1 MVCEMESF
9 LSQVPAEFSDPEQLA
24 LETTVLNHEQFGRF
38 AARET
43 FLRPFPVNKTILLQQ
58 LCEHLAARIE
68 GFERSA
74 REAHAEATHEQNKAE
89 NKYDTRAL
97 EASYLAEG
105 QTRQAA
111 EVMQALET
119 LESFSVRDF
128 TPKDPVALGALVELD
143 GKDGCVWYFLA
154 PCAGGT
160 ELMQENIAV
169 LVLTPHSPL
178 GQQLMGRKL
187 GEKLTLQFGKERV
200 VYRLKSIV

>member
-1 MVCEMESF
+1 M
-9 LSQVPAEFSDPEQLA
+9 
-24 LETTVLNHEQFGRF
+24 
-38 AARET
+38 
-43 FLRPFPVNKTILLQQ
+43 NKTTLLQQ
-58 LCEHLAARIE
+58 LREHLAARIE

-111 EVMQALET
+111 EVMQAMEA

-128 TPKDPVALGALVELD
+128 ASKDPVALGALVELD
-143 GKDGCVWYFLA
+143 GKDGCAWYFLA

-160 ELMQENIAV
+160 ELLQDNIAV
-169 LVLTPHSPL
+169 LVLTPQSPL

-200 VYRLKSIV
+200 VYRLKSLL